1 MSNRVCF
8 FCQLIT
14 YFCCVSFWVKNRI
27 VPVFFVGLWPFYPV
41 SWCFGLIFFMVTGF
55 LPKKFDSFFFYWKRS
70 TIVGGLAVTE
80 LTEFTEFYF
89 RGIFLLRFCW
99 CCRVTFHYV
108 RLVDLRNYRQLSNG
122 LGLNS
127 SVEPCSSFILFL
139 SSYYRKISKRG
150 LKKNGFTIEWP
161 QAVGFFPTGASVKK
175 KNIFLLK
182 KTRAES
188 IGGCG
193 LENDVV
199 DSH

>member
-1 MSNRVCF
+1 MYRF
-8 FCQLIT
+8 
-14 YFCCVSFWVKNRI
+14 
-27 VPVFFVGLWPFYPV
+27 FFVGLWPFYPV

-70 TIVGGLAVTE
+70 TVVGGLAVTE
-80 LTEFTEFYF
+80 LTEFTEFTEFYF

-139 SSYYRKISKRG
+139 SSYYWKISKRG
-150 LKKNGFTIEWP
+150 F
-161 QAVGFFPTGASVKK
+161 KK
-175 KNIFLLK
+175 KWFHYRMASGGWILSDWSLRKKKRIFFFKKKPELNRLEAADLK
-182 KTRAES
+182 MTS
-188 IGGCG
+188 
-193 LENDVV
+193 
-199 DSH
+199 